1 MVFKFLVI
9 SPLGMEGLIA
19 SLIISPSEMEGLIA
33 SLKSVAEINDQKIA
47 GKFASILLHSN
58 QHERLT

>member
-9 SPLGMEGLIA
+9 SPSGMEGLIA
-19 SLIISPSEMEGLIA
+19 SLQ
-33 SLKSVAEINDQKIA
+33 SVAEINDQKIA

-58 QHERLT
+58 QHEKLT